1 MGEVAGFSNLSSYPP
16 IIQSFLKYALMIQ
29 VKISTRE
36 KEVLNLI
43 AYEFS
48 ANEIA
53 EKLFISPHTVIT
65 HRKKIQ
71 EKLNVRN
78 TAGMI
83 RVAFERGLD
92 PIRNHPSLSYRK
104 ALALLTAYSL
114 FNQLIQNISS

>member
-1 MGEVAGFSNLSSYPP
+1 
-16 IIQSFLKYALMIQ
+16 MIQ

-78 TAGMI
+78 PAGMI
-83 RVAFERGLD
+83 RVAFERGLF
-92 PIRNHPSLSYRK
+92 PIRNQPSFSFR
-104 ALALLTAYSL
+104 
-114 FNQLIQNISS
+114 